1 MYKSKQSSFVPDI
14 FFIGMIVGS
23 FFLFVGCTEKPD
35 DRNLFA
41 NQTAPLFE
49 GMGNHHFD
57 VSLDDTLAAKYFN
70 QGILLTYGFNH
81 KEAERSFRQVVELQ
95 PEHPMAWWGIA
106 LVQGPNL
113 NLPMLPDAIPV
124 AWEAIQKAQEL
135 KSNGTQREQDYI
147 NALANRY
154 AETPPEDRTPL
165 DSAYA
170 QAMGKVVE
178 KYPND
183 MEAQV
188 MYAEALMD
196 LHPWDFW
203 NKEGDPKPWT
213 PKIMAT
219 LERVIEK
226 DPDHPMANHLYIHA
240 SEASPN
246 PEKAL
251 ESAKRLGNA
260 VPGAGHLVHM
270 PAHTYIRVGMY
281 HEASEANERAIKS
294 DNEYVAQCHQQGM
307 YPLGYMPHNH
317 HFLWATAT
325 LEGRKKRSLE
335 AAQSTFEH
343 VDTNIMREPGMG
355 LLQHFWTIP
364 MYGNVRFGEWDTIL
378 ATSKPDE
385 DLLYPRGV
393 WHYSQG
399 MAFVATGQVD
409 SARQHLDELKTIASN
424 ESLKTVII
432 MNHAYDLMQIASRV
446 LEGEIAAKNNAYDQA
461 ITLLEEAIAIEDE
474 LLYNEPPDWFFPVR
488 HNLGTVLLE
497 AGKSTEA
504 EQVFRDDLKEFPQ
517 NGWALFGLHQSLL
530 AQGRE
535 SEAKEIKNQFNE
547 AWKYADIKLTS
558 ARILDEENKM
568 LGYDNQ

>member
-1 MYKSKQSSFVPDI
+1 MFIREQRLFVSTLYVM
-14 FFIGMIVGS
+14 GMIIGS
-23 FFLFVGCTEKPD
+23 LFLIVGCTDKTD

-49 GMGNHHFD
+49 GMGDHHFD
-57 VSLDDTLAAKYFN
+57 VSLNDTLAARYFD
-70 QGILLTYGFNH
+70 QAIVLTYGFNH

-95 PEHPMAWWGIA
+95 PDHPMAWWGIA

-113 NLPMLPDAIPV
+113 NLPMLPDAVPV
-124 AWEAIQKAQEL
+124 AWKAMQRAQEL

-147 NALANRY
+147 TALAKRY
-154 AETPPEDRTPL
+154 AKQQSKNRTPL
-165 DSAYA
+165 DIAYA
-170 QAMGKVVE
+170 EAMGKLSE
-178 KYPND
+178 KYPED
-183 MEAQV
+183 MDAQAL
-188 MYAEALMD
+188 YAEALMD

-203 NKEGDPKPWT
+203 TKEGEAQPWT

-219 LERVIEK
+219 LERIIDK
-226 DPDHPMANHLYIHA
+226 DPNHPMANHLYIHA

-251 ESAKRLGNA
+251 KSAKRLGNA

-270 PAHTYIRVGMY
+270 PAHTYIRIGMY
-281 HEASEANERAIKS
+281 HEGSEANELAIKS
-294 DNEYVAQCHQQGM
+294 DNEYVTQCHQQGM

-343 VDTNIMREPGMG
+343 VDTTMMRKPGMG

-364 MYGNVRFGEWDTIL
+364 MYGNVRFGEWDEIL
-378 ATSKPDE
+378 VTPKPDKE
-385 DLLYPRGV
+385 LLYPLGV
-393 WHYSQG
+393 WHYARG
-399 MAFVATGQVD
+399 MAFLANDQVD
-409 SARQHLDELKTIASN
+409 SARQHLDKLKIVAAN
-424 ESLKTVII
+424 DILKEVII
-432 MNHAYDLMQIASRV
+432 MNHAYDLLQIATRV
-446 LEGEIAAKNNAYDQA
+446 LEGEISAKNDEYDQA
-461 ITLLEEAIAIEDE
+461 IALLEEAIRIEDE

-488 HNLGTVLLE
+488 HNLGTVLID
-497 AGKSTEA
+497 AKKPKEA
-504 EQVFRDDLKEFPQ
+504 EQVFRNDLKDFPQ

-535 SEAKEIKNQFNE
+535 SEAQEIKNQFDK
-547 AWKYADIKLTS
+547 AWKYADIELTS
-558 ARILDEENKM
+558 ARIL
-568 LGYDNQ
+568 

>member
-1 MYKSKQSSFVPDI
+1 MHKRNQCSFVPDV
-14 FFIGMIVGS
+14 FLIGMIVS
-23 FFLFVGCTEKPD
+23 SLFLMVSCIEKPD
-35 DRNLFA
+35 ERNLFT
-41 NQTAPLFE
+41 NQSAPLFE
-49 GMGNHHFD
+49 GMGEHRFD

-70 QGILLTYGFNH
+70 QGIMLTYGFNH
-81 KEAERSFRQVVELQ
+81 KEAERSFRQVAELQ
-95 PEHPMAWWGIA
+95 PDHPMAWWGIA

-124 AWEAIQKAQEL
+124 AWEAMQKAQEL

-147 NALANRY
+147 NALAKRY
-154 AETPPEDRTPL
+154 AENPPEDRTQL

-178 KYPND
+178 KHPED
-183 MEAQV
+183 LEAQV
-188 MYAEALMD
+188 LYAESLMD

-203 NKEGDPKPWT
+203 NKEGEAKPWT
-213 PKIMAT
+213 PKIMAL
-219 LERVIEK
+219 LERIIEK
-226 DPDHPMANHLYIHA
+226 NPDHPMANHLYIHA

-281 HEASEANERAIKS
+281 HEGSEANERAIES
-294 DNEYVAQCHQQGM
+294 DNEYVSQCHQQGM

-335 AAQSTFEH
+335 AAKSTFEH
-343 VDTNIMREPGMG
+343 VDTNMMRQPGMG

-364 MYGNVRFGEWDTIL
+364 MYGNVRFGEWDEIL
-378 ATSKPDE
+378 STPKPDE

-393 WHYSQG
+393 WHYAQG
-399 MAFVATGQVD
+399 MASVATDQVD
-409 SARQHLDELKTIASN
+409 SARQHLDDLKTIAAN
-424 ESLKTVII
+424 DSLKTVII
-432 MNHAYDLMQIASRV
+432 MNHAYDLMQIATRV

-461 ITLLEEAIAIEDE
+461 VALLEEAIAIEDE

-488 HNLGTVLLE
+488 HNLGTVLLDAE
-497 AGKSTEA
+497 KPIEA
-504 EQVFRDDLKEFPQ
+504 EQVFRDDLKEFPK
-517 NGWALFGLHQSLL
+517 NGWALFGLHQSLI

-535 SEAKEIKNQFNE
+535 NEAQQIKTQFDE

-558 ARILDEENKM
+558 PRIL
-568 LGYDNQ
+568 

>member
-1 MYKSKQSSFVPDI
+1 MLKRNQCSFVPDV
-14 FFIGMIVGS
+14 FLIGMIVS
-23 FFLFVGCTEKPD
+23 SLFLMVSCTEKPD
-35 DRNLFA
+35 ERNLFT
-41 NQTAPLFE
+41 NQLAPLFE
-49 GMGNHHFD
+49 GMGDHHFD

-70 QGILLTYGFNH
+70 QGIMLTYGFNH
-81 KEAERSFRQVVELQ
+81 KEAERSFRQVTELQ
-95 PEHPMAWWGIA
+95 PDHPMAWWGIA
-106 LVQGPNL
+106 LVQVPNL

-124 AWEAIQKAQEL
+124 AWEAMQKAQEL

-147 NALANRY
+147 NALAKRY
-154 AETPPEDRTPL
+154 AENPPEDRTQL

-178 KYPND
+178 KHPED
-183 MEAQV
+183 LEAQV
-188 MYAEALMD
+188 LYAESLMD

-203 NKEGDPKPWT
+203 NKEGEAKPWT
-213 PKIMAT
+213 PKIMAL
-219 LERVIEK
+219 LERIIEK
-226 DPDHPMANHLYIHA
+226 NPDHPMANHLYIHA

-281 HEASEANERAIKS
+281 HEGSEANERAIES
-294 DNEYVAQCHQQGM
+294 DNEYVSQCHQQGM

-343 VDTNIMREPGMG
+343 VDTNMMRQPGMG

-364 MYGNVRFGEWDTIL
+364 MYGNVRFGEWDEIL
-378 ATSKPDE
+378 STPKPEE

-393 WHYSQG
+393 WHYAQG
-399 MAFVATGQVD
+399 MASVATDQVD
-409 SARQHLDELKTIASN
+409 SARQHLDDLKTIAAN
-424 ESLKTVII
+424 DSLKTVII
-432 MNHAYDLMQIASRV
+432 MNHAYDLMQIATRV

-461 ITLLEEAIAIEDE
+461 VALLEEAIAIEDE

-488 HNLGTVLLE
+488 HNLGTVLLDAE
-497 AGKSTEA
+497 KPIEA
-504 EQVFRDDLKEFPQ
+504 EQVFRDDLKEFPK
-517 NGWALFGLHQSLL
+517 NGWALFGLHQSLI

-535 SEAKEIKNQFNE
+535 NE
-547 AWKYADIKLTS
+547 AQQIKTQFDEVWKYADIKLTS
-558 ARILDEENKM
+558 PRIL
-568 LGYDNQ
+568 

>member
-1 MYKSKQSSFVPDI
+1 MHKRNQCSFVPDV
-14 FFIGMIVGS
+14 FLIGMIVS
-23 FFLFVGCTEKPD
+23 SLFLMVSCTEKPD
-35 DRNLFA
+35 ERNLFT
-41 NQTAPLFE
+41 NQLAPLFE
-49 GMGNHHFD
+49 GMGDHHFD

-70 QGILLTYGFNH
+70 QGIMLTYGFNH
-81 KEAERSFRQVVELQ
+81 KEAERSFRQVAELQ
-95 PEHPMAWWGIA
+95 PDHPMAWWGIA

-124 AWEAIQKAQEL
+124 AWEAMQKAQEL

-147 NALANRY
+147 NALAKRY
-154 AETPPEDRTPL
+154 AENPPEDRTQL

-178 KYPND
+178 KHPED
-183 MEAQV
+183 LEAQV
-188 MYAEALMD
+188 LYAESLMD

-203 NKEGDPKPWT
+203 NKEGEAKPWT
-213 PKIMAT
+213 PKIMAL
-219 LERVIEK
+219 LERIIEK
-226 DPDHPMANHLYIHA
+226 NPDHPMANHLYIHV

-281 HEASEANERAIKS
+281 HEGSEANERAIES
-294 DNEYVAQCHQQGM
+294 DNEYVSQCHQQGM

-343 VDTNIMREPGMG
+343 VDTNMMRQPGMG

-364 MYGNVRFGEWDTIL
+364 MYGNVRFGEWDEIL
-378 ATSKPDE
+378 STPKPDE

-393 WHYSQG
+393 WHYAQG
-399 MAFVATGQVD
+399 MASVATDQVD
-409 SARQHLDELKTIASN
+409 NARQHLDYLKTIAAN
-424 ESLKTVII
+424 DSLKTVII
-432 MNHAYDLMQIASRV
+432 MNHAYDLMQIATRV

-461 ITLLEEAIAIEDE
+461 VALLEEAIAIEDE

-488 HNLGTVLLE
+488 HNLGTVLLDAE
-497 AGKSTEA
+497 KPIEA
-504 EQVFRDDLKEFPQ
+504 EQVFRDDLKEFPK
-517 NGWALFGLHQSLL
+517 NGWALFGLHQSLI

-535 SEAKEIKNQFNE
+535 NE
-547 AWKYADIKLTS
+547 AQQIKTQFDEVWKYADIKLTS
-558 ARILDEENKM
+558 PRIL
-568 LGYDNQ
+568 